1 MFVYVDNII
10 IPWNSEPRIKSLINK
25 FNDQFSLKHRVI
37 SRYISLPLCRC
48 LTFPF
53 TSQVYKRLICKSQ
66 FSRSQRN
73 AYSYDLKF
81 KTFKS
86 WLIDYLHDPTF
97 YRLIVGALQYA
108 TITTLETGFVLNKT
122 CQFLSQPLESHWTR
136 VKRIL
141 WYLKGS
147 LYHGLLLKSISI
159 LIPLYQSI
167 LWCSLGCWPL
177 WHKVYFWLLHISRHK
192 RKVHKSCQH

>member
-1 MFVYVDNII
+1 MK
-10 IPWNSEPRIKSLINK
+10 NSEPRIKSLINK

-86 WLIDYLHDPTF
+86 WLRLSPWSYFLQVNSGCIAICHYHNTWNRLCTKQNMSVSFTTSRKPLDYSKKDPLISQ
-97 YRLIVGALQYA
+97 RLTV
-108 TITTLETGFVLNKT
+108 
-122 CQFLSQPLESHWTR
+122 SWS
-136 VKRIL
+136 
-141 WYLKGS
+141 S
-147 LYHGLLLKSISI
+147 S
-159 LIPLYQSI
+159 
-167 LWCSLGCWPL
+167 
-177 WHKVYFWLLHISRHK
+177 
-192 RKVHKSCQH
+192 